1 MTKFHLLI
9 SLLFSAPLVVNG
21 KSFWKTKQ
29 ESLPALVDAPD
40 MVVYYL
46 NKKAVSTACS
56 EAELLHIDNRMLP
69 DIDNSLT
76 ANNFEAPDWQIASN
90 DARRDLAAAGSAS
103 NAPNCDICRTRFSR
117 SLCSVMY
124 NCRLRRQLR
133 SNQERTLQ
141 NFSGLA
147 SDLINKC
154 QNNIDEL
161 SDSAQLSVSCQ
172 KAIKH
177 AKCYVEFV

>member
-1 MTKFHLLI
+1 MMKLHLFI
-9 SLLFSAPLVVNG
+9 SLLCSAPLVVNG
-21 KSFWKTKQ
+21 KNFLKTK
-29 ESLPALVDAPD
+29 ESLPALADAPE

-56 EAELLHIDNRMLP
+56 ETELLHIDSKMLP

-76 ANNFEAPDWQIASN
+76 ANSFEAPDWQIASN
-90 DARRDLAAAGSAS
+90 DSRRNLAANAAAS
-103 NAPNCDICRTRFSR
+103 STPNCDFCRTRFPR
-117 SLCSVMY
+117 SLCSAMY

-133 SNQERTLQ
+133 NNQERKLK
-141 NFSGLA
+141 NFGDLA
-147 SDLINKC
+147 ADLINDC
-154 QNNIDEL
+154 QQNIDEL